1 MKRNT
6 AFLLLA
12 LAAAAPAH
20 SAPTPRNPGDPPERA
35 EQIHYQLI
43 LPEEKA
49 PEVVKPN
56 EPNPFSKA
64 DTKTIKEDGA
74 SGEENHVREILN
86 NLPVTG
92 YAEGGGDGPRV
103 MVGPFKLKRNDFV
116 PQVLPEQS
124 VRLRVNSISKTQ
136 IDLVWVEKKNKNTGL
151 APRVFTLPIHVTTPK
166 VKIKPVDAPQAV
178 AKGSSGSFYQDRAS
192 NLSYNDPATPPETRR
207 ATAVEDDKSSPAGK
221 GAAEDHPANTIVNF
235 FKSLGGN
242 KPVDTQPQPPPPSAT
257 PAAPAK

>member
-6 AFLLLA
+6 TFLLLA
-12 LAAAAPAH
+12 LASAATAY
-20 SAPTPRNPGDPPERA
+20 SAPTPPRNPGDPPERA

-64 DTKTIKEDGA
+64 DTKTLKEDGA

-124 VRLRVNSISKTQ
+124 VRIRVNSISKTQ

-166 VKIKPVDAPQAV
+166 VKIKPVDAPQVV
-178 AKGSSGSFYQDRAS
+178 AKGSGGSFYQDRAS
-192 NLSYNDPATPPETRR
+192 NISPNDPATPPETRR
-207 ATAVEDDKSSPAGK
+207 ATAVEDDKPTMAGK
-221 GAAEDHPANTIVNF
+221 AGTEDHPANTIVTF
-235 FKSLGGN
+235 FKSLGGT
-242 KPVDTQPQPPPPSAT
+242 KAVDTTPPPPSAT